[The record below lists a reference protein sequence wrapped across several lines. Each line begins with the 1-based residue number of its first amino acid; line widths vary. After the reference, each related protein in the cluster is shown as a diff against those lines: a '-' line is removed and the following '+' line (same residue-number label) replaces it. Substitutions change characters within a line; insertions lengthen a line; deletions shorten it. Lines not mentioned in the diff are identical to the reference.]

1 MRYYLALILIGFL
14 FIQSKPKHVSKN
26 PNVVLIFMDDMGYG
40 DLSCYG
46 ATTYRTPNLDK
57 LASEGI
63 RFTNFLATQPICTAS
78 RTALLTG
85 CYPNRVNLT
94 AALMPY
100 HKTGIHENEKTLAE
114 LLKEQNYA
122 TGIFGKWH
130 LGHYKQFLPLQHGF
144 DEYVGLP
151 YSNDMWS
158 VFYDGGKAPAGHSK
172 NEMPPLPLYENNEK
186 IKEISSLKEQET
198 LTTLYTEKAISF
210 ITKNKNKPFFV
221 YLPHSMPHVP
231 IAVSDKFKG
240 KSKQG
245 LYADMMLEV
254 DWSVGEIM
262 KALKKHNLEENTIV
276 IFTSDNGPW
285 LTFGNHAGSSGGLR
299 EGKQTSFEGGHR
311 VPCIMKW
318 KGKTPE
324 GAVCNQL
331 ATNMDIYPTIA
342 NLCSGKLPTHTIDG
356 KDLTPILKGNMD
368 FQAREVFYYYYL
380 KNSLQAVRKGNWKLI
395 LPHESPTFE
404 GIAMKDNGF
413 PTDNPK
419 KINVPLALYDLRRD
433 PAERN
438 DLQNL
443 YPDIVKD
450 LQKIA
455 NEAREDLGDDLM
467 KVPSKNSRPCGV
479 VNQ

>member
-1 MRYYLALILIGFL
+1 MKKIAFILIGFL
-14 FIQSKPKHVSKN
+14 FINSKPKPITKT
-26 PNVVLIFMDDMGYG
+26 PNVILIFMDDMGYG

-46 ATTYRTPNLDK
+46 ASTYRTPNIDK
-57 LASEGI
+57 LANEGI

-78 RTALLTG
+78 RTALMTG

-100 HKTGIHENEKTLAE
+100 HKTGIHQYEKTLAE

-130 LGHYKQFLPLQHGF
+130 LGHSKQFLPLQHGF
-144 DEYVGLP
+144 DEFVGLP
-151 YSNDMWS
+151 YSNDMWP
-158 VFYDGGKAPAGHSK
+158 VWYDGGKSPDGHSK
-172 NEMPPLPLYENNEK
+172 NQMPILPFYQNNDK
-186 IKEISSLKEQET
+186 IKEIIRLEDQAT
-198 LTTLYTEKAISF
+198 LTTLYTEKAVEF
-210 ITKNKNKPFFV
+210 INKNKNKPFFV

-245 LYADMMLEV
+245 LYADMMMEV

-262 KALKKHNLEENTIV
+262 KTLKKNHLDENTIV

-299 EGKQTSFEGGHR
+299 EGKTTSFEGGHR
-311 VPCIMKW
+311 VPCIIRW

-324 GAVCNQL
+324 GVVSNQL

-342 NLCSGKLPTHTIDG
+342 TICNGKMPSHKTDG
-356 KDLTPILKGNMD
+356 IDLTSIIKGDLDSNP
-368 FQAREVFYYYYL
+368 REVFYYYYL
-380 KNSLQAVRKGNWKLI
+380 KNSLHAVRKGNWKLV
-395 LPHESPTFE
+395 LPHENNTFE
-404 GIAMKDNGF
+404 GIIAKDNGF
-413 PTDNPK
+413 PVENIK
-419 KINVPLALYDLRRD
+419 KVKIPMALYDLRRD
-433 PAERN
+433 PSERN
-438 DLQNL
+438 DLQNV
-443 YPDIVKD
+443 YPEIVLV

-455 NEAREDLGDDLM
+455 TEAREDLGDDIQNM
-467 KVPSKNSRPCGV
+467 KSKNSRPCGIE
-479 VNQ
+479 Q